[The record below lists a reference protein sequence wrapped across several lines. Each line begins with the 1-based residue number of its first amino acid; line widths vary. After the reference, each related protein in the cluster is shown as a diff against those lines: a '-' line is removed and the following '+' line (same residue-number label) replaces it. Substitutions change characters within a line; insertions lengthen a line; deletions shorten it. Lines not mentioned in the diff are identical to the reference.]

1 MALSKAK
8 QIAVLVLIL
17 LGILSVY
24 ITLLYFLAKV
34 ITTMGSILLG
44 IILILLLIR
53 FICTT
58 LVFPGSLRLY
68 QRSLESYFRKEF
80 S

>member
-1 MALSKAK
+1 MALSKTK
-8 QIAVLVLIL
+8 QIIVLVAIL
-17 LGILSVY
+17 LGLLAVY
-24 ITLLYFLAKV
+24 ITMLYFLAKI

-44 IILILLLIR
+44 IILILLMLR
-53 FICTT
+53 FVCTT
-58 LVFPGSLRLY
+58 LVFPGSLKLY